1 MPATDDSKLPP
12 SLAGEFARSFPL
24 VWEAYEALGGA
35 CARSGKLEPQT
46 QRLIKLALAMG
57 AGSEGAVHSHVRRGL
72 AEGIPKDQLRPV
84 AVLAITT
91 LGFPAAMAGLSWVED
106 VLEGRRPSKS

>member
-1 MPATDDSKLPP
+1 MSDSDDSTLPP
-12 SLAGEFARSFPL
+12 SLAGEFAKSFPS

-35 CARSGKLEPQT
+35 CARSGPLETQT

-72 AEGIPKDQLRPV
+72 AEGIPKEQLRQV

-91 LGFPAAMAGLSWVED
+91 LGFPGAMAGLSWVED
-106 VLEGRRPSKS
+106 VLQDRRPER